1 MARRE
6 ERTQEHELRKRS
18 RAWATSSI
26 VSSNPLSPYPPLL
39 PNPYHPIA
47 PDTKHLPPYT
57 PMMPNPYPR
66 ITVDTKPPI
75 KCTYFSNVEH
85 HLQALACVE
94 VLGAVEVRAQHV
106 DQGPV
111 LAEADEQD
119 LGQAPRHL
127 PSHTVKQPHQS
138 SISDLMLF
146 KLQQQQG
153 RRITSCR
160 VGVTPIMGTR
170 LARFGVVTRERISI
184 ASCNVTIRLQG
195 SVITIPSCKVASSKV
210 ASSCKVA

>member
-106 DQGPV
+106 DQGPATHLDTRWCCGIPGTQV
-111 LAEADEQD
+111 LSRIGMVA
-119 LGQAPRHL
+119 L
-127 PSHTVKQPHQS
+127 
-138 SISDLMLF
+138 
-146 KLQQQQG
+146 
-153 RRITSCR
+153 RRNI
-160 VGVTPIMGTR
+160 
-170 LARFGVVTRERISI
+170 VVEILNI
-184 ASCNVTIRLQG
+184 
-195 SVITIPSCKVASSKV
+195 VIYI
-210 ASSCKVA
+210 